1 MNEEVLWSKFLEQIK
16 DELTSLSFKTW
27 FEETKLYKLEKGRAY
42 IIVPMPI
49 HKKHLIEN
57 YETIIINKL
66 LEISGVSYE
75 LEFILEEEIEQ
86 YKKEEDDNK
95 TQVKQE
101 KVGYEATNLQKK
113 LNFDNFAVG
122 NSNKFAHAAALSVA
136 ENPGQMYNPLFIY
149 GNSGLGKTHLM
160 QAIGNYI
167 VDNSDKRVLYIECDK
182 FKQDYLSMMKKD
194 EDGTNFNYMEF
205 FRNKYSNIDV
215 LIIDDI
221 QFLAG
226 SNKTQDEFFN
236 TFNNLFNDNKQIIIS
251 SDRSPDDLQKLADR
265 LRTRFTWGL
274 QVNIF
279 PPDFELRKEILR
291 KKIRAA
297 DFPSE
302 IPEEVILYM
311 ASNIGSNCRQ
321 LEGAVNR
328 IGAYSTIMGGLPITL
343 DLAIDALKDFVSKGM
358 GENND
363 IHRIQRIVAEYF
375 QITVDDI
382 RGKKR
387 NSNIAFPRQIA
398 MYLCRNMTDE
408 SFPKIGIEF
417 GGKDHSTVM
426 HSVDKI
432 EQEIKENKDL
442 AKIIE
447 KLKSDIGVV

>member
-1 MNEEVLWSKFLEQIK
+1 MNEEILWSKFLEQIK

-95 TQVKQE
+95 TEVKQE

>member
-95 TQVKQE
+95 TEVKQE